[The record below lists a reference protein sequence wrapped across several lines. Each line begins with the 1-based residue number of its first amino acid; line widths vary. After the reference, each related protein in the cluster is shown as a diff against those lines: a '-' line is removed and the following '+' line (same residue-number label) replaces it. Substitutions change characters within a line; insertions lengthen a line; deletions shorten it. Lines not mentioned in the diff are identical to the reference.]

1 VHHDIGPYAGPIA
14 VTLAYLGVY
23 YAFQLHILRVK
34 TRLRREYAARGEEF
48 DRYFGGDR
56 EMLAADRIQL
66 NTLEHMPPFL
76 ILLWLAAVFV
86 SVEVS
91 TWGGAVYLVT
101 RLAYPLLIGRRLGR
115 GIRSQVMLATMSSY
129 AVLAFFS
136 AALVWRML

>member
-1 VHHDIGPYAGPIA
+1 VHHDIDPYAGPIA

-23 YAFQLHILRVK
+23 YAFQLHILRGK

-76 ILLWLAAVFV
+76 ILMWLSAVFASPDFAAGV
-86 SVEVS
+86 
-91 TWGGAVYLVT
+91 GAVYLGS
-101 RLAYPLLIGRRLGR
+101 RLAYPVLMGKRLGR
-115 GIRSQVMLATMSSY
+115 SVRSKIMLATMIGY
-129 AVLAFFS
+129 LALVVLAGS
-136 AALVWRML
+136 VVYEMI